1 MRNTTLAT
9 TLLAVSAA
17 GLVAGLTGEILSGA
31 ADASRPPARAASNV
45 HVLRF
50 VDRVDATTN
59 KDIDLGDKGF
69 SVGDQQ
75 VFRDRL
81 TRGGHQVGTAQGYGE
96 ITYLTKSQLGITGV
110 ATADLGKGTLAL
122 RFSAVESLATGPA
135 PTSVSA
141 VTGGTGTYAGA
152 TGQCTSTRIGE
163 GDDAR
168 ITCRVVLPR

>member
-1 MRNTTLAT
+1 MRTTTLAA
-9 TLLAVSAA
+9 TLLAVSTTGLLA
-17 GLVAGLTGEILSGA
+17 GLAGGALIGA
-31 ADASRPPARAASNV
+31 ADASRPAARAASSV
-45 HVLRF
+45 HVLHF
-50 VDRVDATTN
+50 IERVDPGTN

-75 VFRDRL
+75 VFRDGL
-81 TRGGHQVGTAQGYGE
+81 SSHGHPVGTVQGYGE
-96 ITYLTKSQLGITGV
+96 ITYLTDTQLGVTGV

-122 RFSAVESLATGPA
+122 RFSAVENLATGPA

-152 TGQCTSTRIGE
+152 TGQCSSTRIGE
-163 GDDAR
+163 GNDAR